1 MKNKMLVLVL
11 GLLLSMGTLSM
22 AEGRSIIETRVGGS
36 FAGSYTSQ
44 SIAGQT
50 ILDDETTGMGYE
62 VAIEGMKE
70 IADNFFLGLGVA
82 YQDHAKTK
90 NLLNDNLRTDEAKVY
105 SSIPVYLTA
114 KYQFDVDSAFKPFVK
129 ANFGYS
135 FNIKS
140 NDVSDYASIEN
151 GLYYGIGAG
160 VDYNNFV
167 IDLAYQLTTATA
179 ENDHYNVK
187 KDAYHDRVT
196 LGLGYRFNL

>member
-44 SIAGQT
+44 SFAGHT
-50 ILDDETTGMGYE
+50 VLDDETTGMGYE
-62 VAIEGMKE
+62 VAVEGMKE
-70 IADNFFLGLGVA
+70 VADNFFLGLGVA

-90 NLLNDNLRTDEAKVY
+90 NLLMESGSTKEAQVY
-105 SSIPVYLTA
+105 TSVPVYLTA

-151 GLYYGIGAG
+151 GLYYAVGAG

-167 IDLAYQLTTATA
+167 VDIAYQMTTATA
-179 ENDHYNVK
+179 ENDYYNIK